1 MPVTRKEYTESV
13 LAQLRRLTP
22 EEKQDVLAELDAHIE
37 DHMCALL
44 DLGYDEALA
53 EERTMAVMGDP
64 EEVGREMDKK
74 YPLRWL
80 ILGRAAVV
88 LMVILCC
95 QAIMALGILGNAV
108 QSMEARIY
116 PDRDSHLD
124 QVEYSER
131 VNYKEAVGNDILRV
145 YRVSTGQ
152 EEGKRVVEVSLCT
165 YDRIPCGIVSE
176 DILNRAE
183 VKNQRGESLWD
194 GNGSGCWMAEWAN
207 RYAEIEPDDLY
218 VTVEYEHFGEQI
230 QLVVPLP
237 KEVSP

>member
-1 MPVTRKEYTESV
+1 MTRKEYRESV
-13 LAQLRRLTP
+13 LSQLRRLTP
-22 EEKQDVLAELDAHIE
+22 EEKADVLAELDAHIE
-37 DHMCALL
+37 DHVCALL

-95 QAIMALGILGNAV
+95 QAVMGLGILGNAV
-108 QSMEARIY
+108 QSLEARIY
-116 PDRDSHLD
+116 PNKNIRLE
-124 QVEYSER
+124 QVDYSER
-131 VNYKEAVGNDILRV
+131 VNYKAAVGNDILRV
-145 YRVSTGQ
+145 YRVSVGS
-152 EEGKRVVEVSLCT
+152 EDGKRMAEVSLCT

-176 DILNRAE
+176 DLLNRAE
-183 VKNQRGESLWD
+183 VKNQQGESLWG

-207 RYAEIEPDDLY
+207 RYVEIEPEDLY
-218 VTVEYEHFGEQI
+218 VTVEYDRFGESVE
-230 QLVVPLP
+230 LVVPLP
-237 KEVSP
+237 REVTP

>member
-1 MPVTRKEYTESV
+1 MNRREYTSRV
-13 LAQLRRLTP
+13 LACLRRLTP
-22 EEKQDVLAELDAHIE
+22 AEEEAVRAELDAHME
-37 DHMCALL
+37 DHICALL
-44 DLGYDEALA
+44 DIGYDEALA

-64 EEVGREMDKK
+64 EEVGREMNKA

-108 QSMEARIY
+108 QSLEARIY
-116 PDRDSHLD
+116 PNKNIRLE
-124 QVEYSER
+124 QVDYSER
-131 VNYKEAVGNDILRV
+131 VNYKAAVGNDILRV
-145 YRVSTGQ
+145 YRVSVGS
-152 EEGKRVVEVSLCT
+152 EDGKRMAEVSLCT

-176 DILNRAE
+176 ELLNRAE
-183 VKNQRGESLWD
+183 VKNQRGESLFE

-207 RYAEIEPDDLY
+207 RYAEIQPDDLY
-218 VTVEYEHFGEQI
+218 VTVEYDRFGEQV

-237 KEVSP
+237 KEVTP